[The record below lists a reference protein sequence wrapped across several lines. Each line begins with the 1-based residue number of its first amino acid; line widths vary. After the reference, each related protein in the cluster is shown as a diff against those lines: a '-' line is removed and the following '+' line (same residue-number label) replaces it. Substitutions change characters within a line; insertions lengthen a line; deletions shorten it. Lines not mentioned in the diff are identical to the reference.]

1 MSDGDQPGSRNE
13 FPQRVLGE
21 ALEHQELMNTIR
33 TFFHHDLSLKQT
45 AEDMHIH
52 INTLRYRL
60 AKAEQLTGLRFDRT
74 EDIVTMYVALYF
86 LDQDTK

>member
-1 MSDGDQPGSRNE
+1 
-13 FPQRVLGE
+13 
-21 ALEHQELMNTIR
+21 MNTIR

-60 AKAEQLTGLRFDRT
+60 AKAEQLTGLRFD
-74 EDIVTMYVALYF
+74 
-86 LDQDTK
+86 